1 MKGKKIIN
9 IKKKINKRI
18 LKNKKNKY
26 KKKILKHVENRI
38 E

>member
-1 MKGKKIIN
+1 MKGEKIIYIEKIIN
-9 IKKKINKRI
+9 KWI
-18 LKNKKNKY
+18 LKNMKNKY